1 MLVPIVTALLGFD
14 PSLTTPA
21 DTIPGQA
28 PSSLVI
34 RSEPLEGRTL
44 RGDYEAPDRVLLVFT
59 ETWATATRVIAEQA
73 LESGADVSIVLE
85 IENPRWKLDR
95 IVRDL
100 GRRYGDRISVFD
112 GSVDTPW
119 VRDWGP
125 IQLRRD
131 DRPLWLDADYDDANR
146 RQDDETPVLLGRAF
160 STEVVELPWPLDGG
174 AFISNGAGLCVLT
187 REYLDMQGIVW
198 DERDLADL
206 LTQIGCRATA
216 LVPTLLGEATKH
228 ADMIAQFVAPDR
240 LLMTTLIDE
249 LDGDSED
256 SLRLR
261 AAELGIRRAAASL
274 GLELE
279 VVHVPTPPARAQ
291 NNPRSYV
298 NGLHLP
304 DRYLMPS
311 YPELPDHWDRDA
323 REAVQR
329 ALGEVP
335 VVPITTSTMI
345 GSGGAIHCSALG
357 LFTH

>member
-1 MLVPIVTALLGFD
+1 MLVPLVAAFLGIN
-14 PSLTTPA
+14 PSLTTSA
-21 DTIPGQA
+21 DTIPGQV

-34 RSEPLEGRTL
+34 QSEPLEGRTL

-59 ETWATATRVIAEQA
+59 ETWATSTRLIAEQA
-73 LESGADVSIVLE
+73 LLSGADVSIVLE
-85 IENPRWKLDR
+85 IDNPRWKLDR

-131 DRPLWLDADYDDANR
+131 DRPLWLDADYDDAER
-146 RQDDETPVLLGRAF
+146 RQDDQTPVLLGRTF
-160 STEVVELPWPLDGG
+160 STEVIELPWPLDGG

-198 DERDLADL
+198 DERDLVEL

-240 LLMTTLIDE
+240 MMMTALIDE

-256 SLRLR
+256 GLRLR
-261 AAELGIRRAAASL
+261 SAELGILRAAALL
-274 GLELE
+274 GIELE

-291 NNPRSYV
+291 TNPRSYV
-298 NGLHLP
+298 NGLRLP

-311 YPELPDHWDRDA
+311 YPELGDRWDSGA
-323 REAVQR
+323 RSAVQR
-329 ALGEVP
+329 AVGEVP
-335 VVPITTSTMI
+335 VVPIATSTMI
-345 GSGGAIHCSALG
+345 SSGGAIHCSALG
-357 LFTH
+357 LFTR